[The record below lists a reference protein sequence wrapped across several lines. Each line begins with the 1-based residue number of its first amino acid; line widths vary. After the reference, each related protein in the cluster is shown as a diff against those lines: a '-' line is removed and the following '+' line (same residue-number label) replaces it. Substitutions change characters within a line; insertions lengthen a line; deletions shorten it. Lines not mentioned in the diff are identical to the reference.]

1 MEEYV
6 RISLERYDN
15 FLEDSR
21 KANLLYGVKKE
32 LIEIVDDEKFDLD
45 KDIHSKIFKIYEKL
59 CNEI

>member
-6 RISLERYDN
+6 RISLERYAN
-15 FLEDSR
+15 FLEDNR
-21 KANLLYGVKKE
+21 RANLLYRVRKE
-32 LIEIVDDEKFDLD
+32 LIEIVDDKKFDLD